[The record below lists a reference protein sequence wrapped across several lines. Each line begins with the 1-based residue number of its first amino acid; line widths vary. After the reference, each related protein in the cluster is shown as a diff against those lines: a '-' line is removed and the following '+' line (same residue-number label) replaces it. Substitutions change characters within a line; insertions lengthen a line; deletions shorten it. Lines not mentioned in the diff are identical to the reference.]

1 MRIMKIKYP
10 HTEELK
16 NRLHSC
22 LDMCYIPHVI
32 FDDGNHYTIFIDK
45 NKCTWKQ
52 VMKEVNRVHPV
63 KFDYVKNHYIKDGKL
78 HEDCGIIRV

>member
-22 LDMCYIPHVI
+22 LDMCCISHVI
-32 FDDGNHYTIFIDK
+32 FDDRSHYTIFIDK
-45 NKCTWKQ
+45 GKHTWKQ
-52 VMKEVNRVHPV
+52 VMEEINRVHSV
-63 KFDYVKNHYIKDGKL
+63 KFDYVQNHYIKNGKL
-78 HEDCGIIRV
+78 YEDCGMIAI

>member
-22 LDMCYIPHVI
+22 LGMCCIPHVI
-32 FDDGNHYTIFIDK
+32 FDDRSHYTIFIDK
-45 NKCTWKQ
+45 DKCTWKQ
-52 VMKEVNRVHPV
+52 VMTEVNRVYPV
-63 KFDYVKNHYIKDGKL
+63 KFDYVNNCYIKNGTL
-78 HEDCGIIRV
+78 YEDCGIIAV